1 MMIRML
7 FGILGKSLLANQL
20 TLQLVKGPS
29 IELLL
34 DIYAIR
40 LSRIKTDALSVSD
53 HETASQ

>member
-7 FGILGKSLLANQL
+7 FGILGKSLLANEL

-53 HETASQ
+53 HEAASQ

>member
-1 MMIRML
+1 MIRML

-34 DIYAIR
+34 DI
-40 LSRIKTDALSVSD
+40 
-53 HETASQ
+53 

>member
-53 HETASQ
+53 HDAASQ

>member
-1 MMIRML
+1 ML

-29 IELLL
+29 VELLL

-53 HETASQ
+53 HDAASQ

>member
-20 TLQLVKGPS
+20 TLQLVKDPS

-53 HETASQ
+53 HDAASQ

>member
-53 HETASQ
+53 HGAASQ

>member
-1 MMIRML
+1 MMIKML
-7 FGILGKSLLANQL
+7 FGMLGKCLLANQL

-53 HETASQ
+53 HDAASQ

>member
-53 HETASQ
+53 HEAASQ

>member
-1 MMIRML
+1 MIRML

-20 TLQLVKGPS
+20 TLQLVKDPS

-53 HETASQ
+53 HDAASQ